1 MLNENMVGASS
12 SSAMEG
18 LVNEAG
24 YQLHN
29 YQKNKQES
37 RMQKNAFDYQSKLN
51 EQMRQQ
57 RILSKADEV
66 SAMRLAGL
74 TPSLASGGAGFAAA
88 GSGGSVSA
96 PTSPMQHVAGPRF
109 LDAMQV
115 GSNIK
120 LQNAQ
125 ASLLEQQAKVE
136 AEKARSIGDKND
148 TVNALI
154 VDWATRVRDDKNSS
168 ADDNAT
174 AEFILGSNDAFS
186 SGTIEA
192 IEQFRDL
199 ALHNSQRSKEIAA
212 NSFEK
217 SVIALKQRNGAA
229 KMLAQMP
236 RKEFDKIC
244 RQVSDLQESLLLKRA
259 QRALTIVDIEKV
271 GAEFKNI
278 MQNALKTYHS
288 DPAAMLDN
296 GDWRALGVYTF
307 QSILNASESAI
318 AGRFA
323 AGGIPHNPP
332 PKQSTGKQKKTE
344 ETRTR
349 YNKSGA
355 EIGSEAI
362 TRMEQLYDVFDAG
375 GE

>member
-1 MLNENMVGASS
+1 MTDEMVDSQGAS
-12 SSAMEG
+12 AMKG
-18 LVNEAG
+18 LSDEAT

-29 YQKNKQES
+29 WQKNKQETK
-37 RMQKNAFDYQSKLN
+37 MQKNAFDYQTKLN

-88 GSGGSVSA
+88 GSGGSVAA
-96 PTSPMQHVAGPRF
+96 PTSPMQHVSGYNP
-109 LDAMQV
+109 LEAMQV

-154 VDWATRVRDDKNSS
+154 VDWATRTRDNKNAS
-168 ADDNAT
+168 ADDKAT

-186 SGTIEA
+186 AGTIEA

-199 ALHNSQRSKEIAA
+199 ALHNSQRSKEIASNA
-212 NSFEK
+212 FEK
-217 SVIALKQRNGAA
+217 SVLDLKSKNGAA
-229 KMLAQMP
+229 SMIAQMP
-236 RKEFDKIC
+236 RKDFEKIC
-244 RQVSDLQESLLLKRA
+244 KQVGDLQESLLLKRA
-259 QRALTIVDIEKV
+259 QRALTLVDIEKA
-271 GAEFKNI
+271 GYEMKNI
-278 MQNALKTYHS
+278 MQNMLKTYHS

-296 GDWRALGVYTF
+296 GDWKALGVYTF
-307 QSILNASESAI
+307 QSILNAAESGL

-323 AGGIPHNPP
+323 AGGIPHNEP
-332 PKQSTGKQKKTE
+332 PKQSVGKEDKRS

-349 YNKSGA
+349 YNKKG
-355 EIGSEAI
+355 EVIGSETI
-362 TRMEQLYDVFDAG
+362 SRMGQLYDIFDAG